1 MLASVLPEVNEHF
14 GVAPRQAGSAY
25 RQMPEG
31 LVPESVLC
39 FKYMRTVANDNT
51 IRFANRT
58 IQLLP
63 DMQRMSYARAR
74 VEVQERLRAS
84 GVTGYFLGVR
94 VMHLE
99 GDDTSMSWRL
109 AGRFVGA
116 AGDGFP
122 RARERRRAVDLGTTQ
137 IHRLIRYERRDRAA
151 C

>member
-1 MLASVLPEVNEHF
+1 MWVTLQDRLVSLLRLEGASCIEDANRVLASVLPEVNEHF

-74 VEVQERLRAS
+74 GSCGGAGAAS
-84 GVTGYFLGVR
+84 G
-94 VMHLE
+94 
-99 GDDTSMSWRL
+99 
-109 AGRFVGA
+109 
-116 AGDGFP
+116 
-122 RARERRRAVDLGTTQ
+122 ERRNGLLPWGSGNAP
-137 IHRLIRYERRDRAA
+137 
-151 C
+151 

>member
-74 VEVQERLRAS
+74 VEVQERLDGIIVVCHRGKVIAVTEAS
-84 GVTGYFLGVR
+84 ESTRPL
-94 VMHLE
+94 
-99 GDDTSMSWRL
+99 
-109 AGRFVGA
+109 
-116 AGDGFP
+116 
-122 RARERRRAVDLGTTQ
+122 RARRSHNVGTQ
-137 IHRLIRYERRDRAA
+137 S
-151 C
+151 